1 MAVELPV
8 LGVIK
13 VKDAGAM
20 GVVELVEDDGV
31 DRVDASGGSI
41 LVFEGGEVSAE

>member
-1 MAVELPV
+1 MVVELPM
-8 LGVIK
+8 LGVLE
-13 VKDAGAM
+13 VKDTIAV

-31 DRVDASGGSI
+31 DWVDASGRSI